1 MNYKGGR
8 AKLLRM
14 TFDKGLNSNIGHDG
28 SLRLMVTDFS
38 QLGYH
43 LLQVLSASFAICKA
57 LGGATLSR
65 ESHQYQRRLT
75 TGN

>member
-1 MNYKGGR
+1 
-8 AKLLRM
+8 M
-14 TFDKGLNSNIGHDG
+14 TFDKGLNINIGHDG

-57 LGGATLSR
+57 LV
-65 ESHQYQRRLT
+65 LT
-75 TGN
+75 QILAEKFEGRVKIFLLK

>member
-1 MNYKGGR
+1 MND
-8 AKLLRM
+8 
-14 TFDKGLNSNIGHDG
+14 FDKGLNINIGHDG

-57 LGGATLSR
+57 LVICHGSCSVLAA
-65 ESHQYQRRLT
+65 RRKPARRKP
-75 TGN
+75 G